1 MSQWP
6 VQRRFL
12 RYPIQLPVLH
22 DAASPGSAK
31 SRAGWTRDLSEGGA
45 CLELD
50 ERLPA
55 PSLLPIRLQTE
66 QGAIE
71 VEAQV
76 VWEVETRERGET
88 EGGILHGVAFTHLSP
103 DQLQALR
110 ALLLSHSQ
118 GRRPGVR
125 VPLDL
130 PVTCQAKNPETVP
143 LHGRTGNVG
152 RGGLLLRLS
161 QVLLPGT
168 SLKLTLDRPEG
179 QVTAEGEI
187 VWVEPPE
194 TRISGEPIRH
204 GMCFTA
210 LGWARS
216 LTLALLMTGSAQAS
230 SNC

>member
-1 MSQWP
+1 MLEWP
-6 VQRRFL
+6 VQRRFP
-12 RYPIQLPVLH
+12 RHPIQLPVLH
-22 DAASPGSAK
+22 DAVPPGSPR

-50 ERLPA
+50 ERIPA
-55 PSLLPIRLQTE
+55 PSVLHIRLQTE

-76 VWEVETRERGET
+76 VWEAEAQERGET
-88 EGGILHGVAFTHLSP
+88 EGGIRHGVAFTHLSP
-103 DQLQALR
+103 DQLRALR

-125 VPLDL
+125 LPLDL
-130 PVTCQAKNPETVP
+130 PVTCQAKDPAAVP
-143 LHGRTGNVG
+143 LHGRTGNVS

-161 QVLLPGT
+161 HVLMPGT
-168 SLKLTLDRPEG
+168 SLRLALDRPDG

-194 TRISGEPIRH
+194 TRVSGEPIRH
-204 GMCFTA
+204 GMRFTA
-210 LGWARS
+210 LGWTRS
-216 LTLALLMTGSAQAS
+216 LTLALLMTESAQAS
-230 SNC
+230 SFR